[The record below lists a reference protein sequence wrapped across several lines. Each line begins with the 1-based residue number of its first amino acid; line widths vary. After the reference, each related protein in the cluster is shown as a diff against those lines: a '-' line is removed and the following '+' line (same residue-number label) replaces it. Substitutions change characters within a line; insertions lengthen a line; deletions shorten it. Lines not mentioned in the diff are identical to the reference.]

1 MRKPRTAS
9 LENLREPSPSQRLA
23 KPAKKPAIS
32 SRQWI
37 LLAAM
42 FLVECCILVGFRIF
56 HLRHN
61 PLNALSL
68 PLLSIII
75 PAHNE
80 ENRLPRSLEQ
90 VFAFLSQQSYEAEVL
105 VVENG
110 SSDHTL
116 EMAQGFADR
125 HTNLR
130 VLQEAGRG
138 KGLAVRRGML
148 EARGE
153 YRFMCDADLSMP
165 IEEVNKFLPPARSD
179 FDIAI
184 GSREAPDSVRYD
196 EPFYRH
202 FGGRLINFVIR
213 MLILPGLQ
221 DTQCGFKCF
230 RAEAAEHLFNRQ
242 TLNGW
247 SFDIELLFIACRLGY
262 RVVEIPIDWYYRS
275 ESKVSTVPD
284 ALRLIGDIFLIR
296 ANARRGRYDAH

>member
-1 MRKPRTAS
+1 M
-9 LENLREPSPSQRLA
+9 
-23 KPAKKPAIS
+23 
-32 SRQWI
+32 
-37 LLAAM
+37 
-42 FLVECCILVGFRIF
+42 
-56 HLRHN
+56 
-61 PLNALSL
+61 

-80 ENRLPRSLEQ
+80 QNRLPRTLEQ
-90 VFAFLSQQSYEAEVL
+90 VFAFLNQQSYEAEVL

-110 SSDHTL
+110 SSDRTL
-116 EMAQGFADR
+116 EIAQGFTAE
-125 HTNLR
+125 HKNLR
-130 VLQEAGRG
+130 VLREAGRG

-148 EARGE
+148 EAHGQ

-184 GSREAPDSVRYD
+184 GSREAPDSIRYE

-202 FGGRLINFVIR
+202 FGGRLINLAIR
-213 MLILPGLQ
+213 ILILPGLQ

-230 RAEAAEHLFNRQ
+230 RAEAAEKLFTRQ
-242 TLNGW
+242 TLEGW
-247 SFDIELLFIACRLGY
+247 SFDIELLFIACRMGY
-262 RVVEIPIDWYYRS
+262 RVVEIPIHWYYRP

-296 ANARRGRYDAH
+296 ANARRGIYDSH